1 MQRNQTQRNHWKVGE
16 LARATGLTVR
26 TLHHYDRIGL
36 LRPSARSSAGYRLY
50 GARDVARLQQ
60 IRSLRQLGLTLDQI
74 RELLDG
80 RGGSGATHLRVI
92 ELHLARLREQIRE
105 QQRLCERL
113 ERIAER
119 LRAAEEVSADEF
131 IQSIEAMTMFE
142 KYYTP
147 EQLEQLAAR
156 REALGEE
163 RIREVEA
170 EWPRLMEE
178 VRAEMEKGTDPSD
191 PRVQALARR
200 WRALIEE
207 FTGGDPGIAASL
219 NRLYAQE
226 PTVHGMDTGPMRA
239 MGEYIGRALEAARAA
254 E

>member
-1 MQRNQTQRNHWKVGE
+1 MQPQRKRWKVGE

-36 LRPSARSSAGYRLY
+36 LQPSARSSAGYRLY
-50 GARDVARLQQ
+50 GEQDVARLQQ
-60 IRSLRQLGLTLDQI
+60 IRSLRQLGFTLEQI
-74 RELLDG
+74 RELLDR
-80 RGGSGATHLRVI
+80 RGGDGASHLRVI
-92 ELHLARLREQIRE
+92 EMHLARLREQVRA
-105 QQRLCERL
+105 QQRLCDRL
-113 ERIAER
+113 ERIAKR
-119 LRAAEEVSADEF
+119 LRAAEEVPAEEL
-131 IQSIEAMTMFE
+131 IQSIVEMTMFE
-142 KYYTP
+142 RYYTP
-147 EQLEQLAAR
+147 EQLEQLAKR

-191 PRVQALARR
+191 PRVQALAQR

-219 NRLYAQE
+219 KRLYEQE
-226 PTVHGMDTGPMRA
+226 TTVHGLDTAAVRA
-239 MGEYIGRALEAARAA
+239 MGEYIGRALAARREGESHA
-254 E
+254 

>member
-1 MQRNQTQRNHWKVGE
+1 MQRNHWKVGE
-16 LARATGLTVR
+16 LARRTGLTVR

-50 GARDVARLQQ
+50 GERDVARLQQ
-60 IRSLRQLGLTLDQI
+60 IRSLRQLGFTLEQI
-74 RELLDG
+74 RGMLDHRG
-80 RGGSGATHLRVI
+80 RGGISPLRVI
-92 ELHLARLREQIRE
+92 ELHLARLREQVRA
-105 QQRLCERL
+105 QQLLCDRL

-119 LRAAEEVSADEF
+119 LRAAEAVSADEL

-147 EQLEQLAAR
+147 EQLEQLAKR
-156 REALGEE
+156 REAVGEE

-170 EWPRLMEE
+170 EWPRLVEG

-191 PRVQALARR
+191 PRVQTLAQR

-207 FTGGDPGIAASL
+207 FTGGDPGIASSL
-219 NRLYAQE
+219 NRMYEQE
-226 PTVHGMDTGPMRA
+226 DTVHGMDVAPMRA
-239 MGEYIGRALEAARAA
+239 MGEYIARALE
-254 E
+254 

>member
-1 MQRNQTQRNHWKVGE
+1 MQRNHWKVGE
-16 LARATGLTVR
+16 LARRTGLTVR

-50 GARDVARLQQ
+50 GEQDIARLQQ
-60 IRSLRQLGLTLDQI
+60 ILSLRQLGFTLEQI
-74 RELLDG
+74 RELLDR
-80 RGGSGATHLRVI
+80 RGGDGASHLHVL
-92 ELHLARLREQIRE
+92 ELHLARLREQIRR
-105 QQRLCERL
+105 QQLLCGRL

-119 LRAAEEVSADEF
+119 LRAAEEVSAEEL

-147 EQLEQLAAR
+147 EQLEQLAKR

-178 VRAEMEKGTDPSD
+178 VRTEMEKGTDPSD

-219 NRLYAQE
+219 NRMYEQE
-226 PTVHGMDTGPMRA
+226 DTIHGMDVAPMRA
-239 MGEYIGRALEAARAA
+239 MGEYIGRALAAAR
-254 E
+254 ERE

>member
-1 MQRNQTQRNHWKVGE
+1 MQRKHWTVGE

-36 LRPSARSSAGYRLY
+36 LRPSARSRAGYRLY
-50 GARDVARLQQ
+50 GDQDVARLQQ
-60 IRSLRQLGLTLDQI
+60 IRSLRQLGFPLEQI
-74 RELLDG
+74 RELLDRRDG
-80 RGGSGATHLRVI
+80 DRASHLHVI
-92 ELHLARLREQIRE
+92 ELHLARLREQIRA
-105 QQRLCERL
+105 QQRLCDRL

-119 LRAAEEVSADEF
+119 LRAAEEVSADEL
-131 IQSIEAMTMFE
+131 IRSIEAMTMFE

-147 EQLEQLAAR
+147 EQLEQLAKR

-200 WRALIEE
+200 WKALIEE

-219 NRLYAQE
+219 KRMYEQE
-226 PTVHGMDTGPMRA
+226 TTVHGIDTASVRA
-239 MGEYIGRALEAARAA
+239 MGEYIGRALAAAR
-254 E
+254 EGK

>member
-1 MQRNQTQRNHWKVGE
+1 MQPQGKRWTVGE

-50 GARDVARLQQ
+50 GERDLARLQQ
-60 IRSLRQLGLTLDQI
+60 IRSLRQLGFTLEQI
-74 RELLDG
+74 RELLD
-80 RGGSGATHLRVI
+80 RGGDDAASHLHVI
-92 ELHLARLREQIRE
+92 ELHLARLREQIRA
-105 QQRLCERL
+105 QQLLRDRL

-119 LRAAEEVSADEF
+119 LRAAEKVPAEEF
-131 IQSIEAMTMFE
+131 IQSIVEMTMFE
-142 KYYTP
+142 RYFTP
-147 EQLEQLAAR
+147 EQTDRIAKR
-156 REALGEE
+156 REMLGDE

-200 WRALIEE
+200 WRALLEE

-219 NRLYAQE
+219 NRMYEQE
-226 PTVHGMDTGPMRA
+226 TTVHGIDTASMRA
-239 MGEYIGRALEAARAA
+239 MGEYIGRALAAGRRA